1 MTLTHPGYLVLA
13 LLTLIAAAWI
23 LTLISYATNRR
34 IEAFV
39 RNPSSAEFVGP
50 AAAILGV
57 TALAGITFSVLLSAA
72 FA

>member
-1 MTLTHPGYLVLA
+1 MTHPTLLVLA
-13 LLTLIAAAWI
+13 FVDLIAAAWL
-23 LTLISYATNRR
+23 LTVISYATNRR

-39 RNPSSAEFVGP
+39 RNPGSAEFVGP

-57 TALAGITFSVLLSAA
+57 LALAGVAFVMLVRAA

>member
-1 MTLTHPGYLVLA
+1 MTNPTLLVLA
-13 LLTLIAAAWI
+13 IVVLVAAAWL

-39 RNPSSAEFVGP
+39 RNPGSAEFVGP

-57 TALAGITFSVLLSAA
+57 TALAGITFAVLLRAA
-72 FA
+72 FV